1 MRVCLRA
8 QAAILGM
15 LGVYLVWADVFHGS
29 KEEMLPQGLAF
40 VTALVWPA
48 VFYLMLILGYFRA
61 MPAEDRSGG
70 VPAAANVWPL
80 ALALGLYLPMMI
92 LLSSEPRKW
101 MPPTTALPFFALWL
115 FGACLR
121 QWLRIGW
128 SKDTSHA
135 PAPSWGVGRWL
146 EWTVHVFRPQV
157 VLLMGSV
164 ILAFSLWEPRTAIS
178 LLNGSDRWITAE
190 YGLGERINAATFI
203 LKYLGPLVY
212 GGSLLV
218 GLGTLVC
225 LGQCKFSGARLKT
238 SRLAAGLGIAAGILA
253 IASIT
258 DYYFSWLSY
267 LVQEDRKVQW
277 ALFGLLLLSWAVA
290 LVFAVMMVRVRRL
303 NEESKST
310 LRALALLYSPLL
322 LFDLAMSP
330 FFVGELDSPFIDS
343 PFILTTFLGLQFLA
357 WGYVGLALAA

>member
-1 MRVCLRA
+1 MRNCLWA

-15 LGVYLVWADVFHGS
+15 LGVYVMWADVLHGP

-40 VTALVWPA
+40 GTALLWPA
-48 VFYLMLILGYFRA
+48 VFYLLLILGYFRA

-70 VPAAANVWPL
+70 VPAPPSVWPL
-80 ALALGLYLPMMI
+80 ALALGLYLPLMI

-135 PAPSWGVGRWL
+135 PAPSWDMGRWL
-146 EWTVHVFRPQV
+146 EWTVRVFRPQV
-157 VLLMGSV
+157 VLVMGTV
-164 ILAFSLWEPRTAIS
+164 ILAFSLWGPRTAIS

-190 YGLGERINAATFI
+190 YGLGEHINAATFI

-212 GGSLLV
+212 GSSLLV

-225 LGQCKFSGARLKT
+225 LGLCKFSGARLKV
-238 SRLAAGLGIAAGILA
+238 SRLAAGLGIAASILA

-258 DYYFSWLSY
+258 DYYFSWLSF
-267 LVQEDRKVQW
+267 LLQEDRKVHW
-277 ALFGLLLLSWAVA
+277 ALFALLLVSWTAA
-290 LVFAVMMVRVRRL
+290 LLFAVMMVRVRRL
-303 NEESKST
+303 KEESKST
-310 LRALALLYSPLL
+310 LRTLALLYSPLL

-330 FFVGELDSPFIDS
+330 FFAGEFDS
-343 PFILTTFLGLQFLA
+343 PFILTTFLGLQFLT
-357 WGYVGLALAA
+357 WGYVGLALAV